1 MTGKRFSW
9 SDNITK
15 RLLDICID
23 EKENGFSKFDWQKI
37 TQNLSVQTQ
46 MTFVARQV
54 QNHYLDL
61 KDKYKGWVEL
71 RTIMCGIGIHPET
84 NVIRVEETH
93 LERWN
98 AFVEKH
104 RRYAHM
110 LVKKGLPNIEDL
122 DRLFAGKTA
131 NGERGFSTA
140 MARNKRVMD
149 LSGGGEGERIGVDD
163 EDEDEDEVERSFYS
177 NSDNLDGKGVNVGIE
192 KLTSTRKR

>member
-1 MTGKRFSW
+1 
-9 SDNITK
+9 
-15 RLLDICID
+15 
-23 EKENGFSKFDWQKI
+23 
-37 TQNLSVQTQ
+37 

-54 QNHYLDL
+54 QNHYSDL

-71 RTIMCGIGIHPET
+71 RTIMSGIGIHPET
-84 NVIRVEETH
+84 NDIRVEETH

-104 RRYAHM
+104 MRYAHM

-140 MARNKRVMD
+140 MARNKRVID

-163 EDEDEDEVERSFYS
+163 EDEGEDKDEVERNFYY

-192 KLTSTRKR
+192 KLTSTRKRKNKDGTDQVVEN